1 MTTLGKLNNMN
12 IFFLDKDPYKAAEYL
27 CDKHV
32 VKLVLES
39 AQIMSTV
46 YNLSHDKDLDFTY
59 RTTHKNHPCTIWA
72 RECFENYQWLSR
84 HAVGLLLEYTHRYNK
99 IHAST
104 DIITRCCYVP
114 DSVPINGEMTP
125 PAQAMPEEYRNEDPV
140 VAYRDYYFYDK
151 RLSIDCSWNKTRSS
165 PEWWNRM
172 LALEEL
178 TQQAQDL
185 SMGYGQ

>member
-1 MTTLGKLNNMN
+1 MN
-12 IFFLDKDPYKAAEYL
+12 IFFLDKDP
-27 CDKHV
+27 
-32 VKLVLES
+32 VKSAQMCVDRHCVKMVLELYQQLGS
-39 AQIMSTV
+39 ALRRHGATDNDMPLTKSGNPLKGA
-46 YNLSHDKDLDFTY
+46 YP
-59 RTTHKNHPCTIWA
+59 NHPCTLWCGDSRENFKWA
-72 RECFENYQWLSR
+72 SN
-84 HAVGLLLEYTHRYNK
+84 HAIALAEEYTWRYGK
-99 IHAST
+99 THACEAGIHKMANMRNM
-104 DIITRCCYVP
+104 IP
-114 DSVPINGEMTP
+114 EGKMTP

-172 LALEEL
+172 LVLEEL